1 MSEPSLEVFH
11 GRTVANRV
19 MTLVAATRPAF
30 LTASVLPVV
39 VAGALVHHLQ
49 GHVSIPL
56 LVVASINIALIHS
69 GANVLNDYFDG
80 LSGNDENN
88 TTRIFPFS
96 GGSRFI
102 QNSVLSLEETRNLG
116 FALLIMG
123 ALLGLAFAWATGP
136 ALLLVGVVGGL
147 LALTYSAPPCL
158 ACRGLGDVAI
168 ATAFGILPVVGTSL
182 ILMHTIPVTAWW
194 AGAIVGCYVAAI
206 LWANS
211 IPDIA
216 ADREAG
222 KMTIPARIGAAKAA
236 LLLPAW
242 FAAGFALL
250 VVSPLPIATWIMLL
264 AALPA
269 GIATH
274 AILTGRL
281 IPALPVTILTH
292 ALACVLLAVGL
303 FLAH

>member
-11 GRTVANRV
+11 GRTVANRM
-19 MTLVAATRPAF
+19 MTLLAATRPAF

-39 VAGALVHHLQ
+39 VAGALVHHVQ

-56 LVVASINIALIHS
+56 LVLASVNIALIHS

-80 LSGNDENN
+80 LSGTDDNN
-88 TTRIFPFS
+88 TSRVFPFS

-102 QNSVLSLEETRNLG
+102 QNSVLSLTETRNLG
-116 FALLIMG
+116 FALLSMG
-123 ALLGLAFAWATGP
+123 ALLGVAIAWLTGP
-136 ALLLVGVVGGL
+136 VLLLVGVAGGL

-158 ACRGLGDVAI
+158 ACRGLGDAAI
-168 ATAFGILPVVGTSL
+168 AVAFGVLPVVGTSL
-182 ILMHTIPVTAWW
+182 ILMHSIPATAWW

-222 KMTIPARIGAAKAA
+222 KLTIPVRIGATKAA

-242 FAAGFALL
+242 FAAGFILL
-250 VVSPLPIATWIMLL
+250 VISPLPTTTWIMLL
-264 AALPA
+264 AAVPA
-269 GIATH
+269 GIATR
-274 AILTGRL
+274 AILAGRL
-281 IPALPVTILTH
+281 VPALPATILTH

-303 FLAH
+303 LLAH